1 MDMKLSRRLL
11 REPLLHFAVI
21 GGLIFVLYS
30 ALAGPGPA
38 PTNVIVIGPE
48 RIAQLNQRYQ
58 AVWRRAPTKDEAK
71 LMLDDYVREEVYY
84 REAMALGL
92 DRDDTVIRR
101 RLRQKMEF
109 LTDTG
114 ADVLEPEAGELEA
127 YFSANQKSYS
137 TSPRLAFEQVFL
149 GQSPDTPTIDRALNT
164 LRSTPATDS
173 STVGERS
180 LLPARLE
187 LSPPN
192 VVDGVFGEGFFNRI
206 SPISIGEWNGPVVSG
221 YGVHLIRIVES
232 SRTSTPPLAEQRE
245 VVMRDWRAA
254 KDLELRELA
263 YDTLLK
269 RYTVEI
275 RQGST
280 LPEVA
285 K

>member
-1 MDMKLSRRLL
+1 MNVKRLMRLL

-21 GGLIFVLYS
+21 GGLIFLLY
-30 ALAGPGPA
+30 AAIAGPAPA
-38 PTNVIVIGPE
+38 PTNVIVVGPE
-48 RIAQLNQRYQ
+48 RIVQLNQRYQ
-58 AVWRRAPTKDEAK
+58 AVWRRAPTKDEAR

-84 REAMALGL
+84 REALALGL

-114 ADVLEPEAGELEA
+114 ADVLKPKASELEA
-127 YFSANQKSYS
+127 YFAANEKSYS
-137 TSPRLAFEQVFL
+137 TSPRIAFEQVFL
-149 GQSPDTPTIDRALNT
+149 GQNPDTATIAQTLNT
-164 LRSTPATDS
+164 LRSTPSADP

-180 LLPARLE
+180 LLPVRLD

-192 VVDGVFGEGFFNRI
+192 AVDGVFGENFFNRL
-206 SPISIGEWNGPVVSG
+206 SPIAVGEWNGPVVSG
-221 YGVHLIRIVES
+221 YGVHLVRILES
-232 SRTSTPPLAEQRE
+232 SPASTPPLEEQRDA
-245 VVMRDWRAA
+245 VLRDWRAA
-254 KDLELRELA
+254 KALELRELA
-263 YDTLLK
+263 YAKVLE

>member
-21 GGLIFVLYS
+21 GGLIFVLYWS
-30 ALAGPGPA
+30 LAGPGPA
-38 PTNVIVIGPE
+38 PTNVITVGPE
-48 RIAQLNQRYQ
+48 RIAQLNQGYQ
-58 AVWRRAPTKDEAK
+58 AVWRRAPTEDETRSMIGDHA
-71 LMLDDYVREEVYY
+71 REEVYY
-84 REAMALGL
+84 REALALGL

-137 TSPRLAFEQVFL
+137 ASPRIAFEQVFL
-149 GQSPDTPTIDRALNT
+149 GQNPDTATIAQTLNT
-164 LRSTPATDS
+164 LRSTPSANP
-173 STVGERS
+173 STMGVRS
-180 LLPARLE
+180 FLPVRLD

-192 VVDGVFGEGFFNRI
+192 AVDGVFGENFFNRL
-206 SPISIGEWNGPVVSG
+206 SPVAVGEWNGPVVSG
-221 YGVHLIRIVES
+221 YGVHLVRVLES
-232 SRTSTPPLAEQRE
+232 SPASTPPLEEQRDA
-245 VVMRDWRAA
+245 VLRDWRAA
-254 KDLELRELA
+254 KALELRELA
-263 YDTLLK
+263 YAKLLE